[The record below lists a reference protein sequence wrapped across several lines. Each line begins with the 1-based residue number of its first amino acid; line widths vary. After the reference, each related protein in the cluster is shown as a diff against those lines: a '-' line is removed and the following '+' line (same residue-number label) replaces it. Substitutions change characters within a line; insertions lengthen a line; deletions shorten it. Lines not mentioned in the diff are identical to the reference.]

1 MATHTPSE
9 LLKAW
14 QREEITTEMAIGHLI
29 QNILKLEAALVAVNL
44 ALYQLRAEVD
54 SRGEVKCDE

>member
-14 QREEITTEMAIGHLI
+14 QREEITAEMAIGHLI
-29 QNILKLEAALVAVNL
+29 QNILKLEEALVAVNL
-44 ALYQLRAEVD
+44 ALYQVRAEVD
-54 SRGEVKCDE
+54 SRGNVKRDE